1 MTTLYSRRGGPRNL
15 ETPLTLTP
23 AGHEAL
29 IAADLAAELGRVR
42 YERDLLLRQV
52 LAVHAG
58 LEDGTATTA
67 WRTLLRT
74 ARWLAADDSLGEPA

>member
-1 MTTLYSRRGGPRNL
+1 MM
-15 ETPLTLTP
+15 TLTP
-23 AGHEAL
+23 AGTAAL
-29 IAADLAAELGRVR
+29 TAADLAAELGRVR

-58 LEDGTATTA
+58 LADGTADTA

-74 ARWLAADDSLGEPA
+74 AQWLDAERALK

>member
-1 MTTLYSRRGGPRNL
+1 MIPGLYGSCN
-15 ETPLTLTP
+15 ETCNLTP

-29 IAADLAAELGRVR
+29 TAADLAAALGRVR

-52 LAVHAG
+52 LAVQTG
-58 LEDGTATTA
+58 LADGTADLA

-74 ARWLAADDSLGEPA
+74 AQWLDADDSLGEPA